1 MPPHSPSLGGG
12 SSLLRALVL
21 ALALLPFPV
30 LGQASPLPLE
40 GLGPESIL
48 GSWKGELQVSERRL
62 PLVFNLS
69 LGKDGLR
76 ATMDSPSQGAWGLPT
91 SQARLEG
98 RRLSILMAALGAS
111 FVGDVDPAVLS
122 ITGTW
127 SQGAASLALRLERTG
142 PSPGPG
148 RPQTPA
154 PPFPYKTEEL
164 RVPGGPGVSL
174 AGTLA
179 LPAGPGPHPAVLL
192 VSGGGPQDRDET
204 ILGHKPF
211 LVIADY
217 LCRRG
222 IAILRL
228 DDRGVGASTGK
239 FVDATSLDFA
249 EDAEAALLW
258 LAGRPGIDPRRL
270 GLAGHSEG
278 GLVAAIVAA
287 RNPAVR
293 FVILLA
299 GPGLPGKELL
309 LLQTAALMRAKGAP
323 EEDILA
329 TRSINARLY
338 ALATSPG
345 DPRLSAEAIKRT
357 YLDWIRERPGLTE
370 DQKAEAGQ
378 GAEALAASLLGP
390 WMRGF
395 LGLDPRPALAR
406 LAIPVLAM
414 NGTKDL
420 QVPAREN
427 LEAIGAAMAGSSG
440 RLTSLALPGLNHL
453 FQHARTGLPSEYG
466 SIEESFA
473 PEALGIIADWI
484 LAR

>member
-1 MPPHSPSLGGG
+1 MHPDSPSVAERP
-12 SSLLRALVL
+12 SLLWALAL
-21 ALALLPFPV
+21 ALALLPLPA
-30 LGQASPLPLE
+30 LGQASPLPIE
-40 GLGPESIL
+40 GLRLEAIL
-48 GSWKGELQVSERRL
+48 GSWKGDLQVSGNRL

-69 LGKDGLR
+69 VSKDGLG
-76 ATMDSPSQGAWGLPT
+76 ATVDSPSQGAWAVPT

-98 RRLSILMAALGAS
+98 RQVSIRMAALGAS
-111 FVGDVDPAVLS
+111 FVGEVDPEVLS

-127 SQGAASLALRLERTG
+127 SQGTASLALKLERTG
-142 PSPGPG
+142 PSAGPA

-164 RVPGGPGVSL
+164 HISGGPGVSL

-179 LPAGPGPHPAVLL
+179 LPAGSGPYPAVLL

-222 IAILRL
+222 IAVLRL

-278 GLVAAIVAA
+278 GLVAAIVGA

-299 GPGLPGKELL
+299 GPGLPGKDLL

-345 DPRLSAEAIKRT
+345 DPRLSAVAIKRT
-357 YLDWIRERPGLTE
+357 YLDWIRERPGMTE
-370 DQKAEAGQ
+370 GQKAEAGQ

-395 LGLDPRPALAR
+395 LSLDPRPSLAR
-406 LAIPVLAM
+406 LDIPVLAI

-466 SIEESFA
+466 SLEESFA
-473 PEALGIIADWI
+473 PEALGIIGDWI